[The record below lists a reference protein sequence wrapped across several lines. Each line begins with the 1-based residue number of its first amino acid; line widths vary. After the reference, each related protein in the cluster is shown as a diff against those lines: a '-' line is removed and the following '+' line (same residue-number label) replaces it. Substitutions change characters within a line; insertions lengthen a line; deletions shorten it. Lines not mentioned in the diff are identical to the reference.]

1 MLLKSA
7 FVGAASRG
15 TLEQIPSMTLLVTGA
30 AGFIGANFV
39 LDWLASSQEP
49 IINLDKL
56 TYAGN
61 LETLSSLQ
69 GDARHVF
76 VQGDIGDT
84 ELVNRLLA
92 EHQPRAVL
100 NFAAESHVDRS
111 IHGPGDFIETNIVGT
126 FRLLEAVRGYWGTLP
141 VGAVSDREQAP
152 SRSETAPTRND
163 FRFLH
168 VSTDEV
174 YGSLAKDDPAF
185 SETHRYEPNSPYS
198 ASKAASD
205 HLVRAWH
212 HTYGLPVLTTN
223 CSNNY
228 GPYHFPEKLI
238 PLMIVNAL
246 AGKPLPV
253 YGDGMQIR
261 DWLYVKDHCSAI
273 RRVLEA
279 GRLGETYNVG
289 GWNEK
294 PNIEIVKTVC
304 ALLDELRPR
313 ADGQPYAQQISYVTD
328 RPGHD
333 RRYAI
338 DAHKLEA
345 ELGWKP
351 AETFE
356 TGIRKT
362 VQWYLAN
369 PQWVS
374 NVQSGAYRDWVQK
387 QYQAS

>member
-1 MLLKSA
+1 M
-7 FVGAASRG
+7 
-15 TLEQIPSMTLLVTGA
+15 ILVTGA
-30 AGFIGANFV
+30 AGFIGSNFV
-39 LDWLASSQEP
+39 LDWLAQSDEP
-49 IINLDKL
+49 VINLDDL

-61 LETLSSLQ
+61 LENLASLD

-76 VQGDIGDT
+76 VKGSIGDFD
-84 ELVNRLLA
+84 LVARLLA
-92 EHQPRAVL
+92 EHQPRAVV

-111 IHGPGDFIETNIVGT
+111 IHGPEDFIQTNIVGT
-126 FRLLEAVRGYWGTLP
+126 FRLLEAVRAYYGQL
-141 VGAVSDREQAP
+141 EK
-152 SRSETAPTRND
+152 TAKNE

-174 YGSLAKDDPAF
+174 YGSLDKDAPAF
-185 SETHRYEPNSPYS
+185 TETHQYEPNSPYS

-205 HLVRAWH
+205 HLVRAYH

-238 PLMIVNAL
+238 PLVILNAL
-246 AGKPLPV
+246 AGKPLPI
-253 YGDGMQIR
+253 YGDGQQIR

-279 GRLGETYNVG
+279 GKLGETYNVG

-294 PNIEIVKTVC
+294 PNLDVVHTLCSI
-304 ALLDELRPR
+304 LDELRPR
-313 ADGQPYAQQISYVTD
+313 ADGKPYKEQITYVTD

-338 DAHKLEA
+338 DATKIER

-356 TGIRKT
+356 SGIRKT
-362 VQWYLAN
+362 VQWYLDNQAWVAN
-369 PQWVS
+369 VT
-374 NVQSGAYRDWVQK
+374 SGAYREWLGK
-387 QYQAS
+387 QYGA